1 MSEAERI
8 EIESIT
14 TPGHIQRV
22 DRAKYMAMRTALL
35 RALPRQPPGMTVAQA
50 KQALLPHLPAS
61 LFPQGAT
68 AGWWLKAVQLD
79 LEAKGVVE
87 RLPGTPLRLFKHVPA
102 GRSALR
108 RQLQPVLAA
117 QPVHRHP

>member
-1 MSEAERI
+1 MPEPERI

-22 DRAKYMAMRTALL
+22 DRAKYMAMRAALL

-79 LEAKGVVE
+79 LEAKSVIE
-87 RLPGTPLRLFKHVPA
+87 RLPGTPLRL
-102 GRSALR
+102 
-108 RQLQPVLAA
+108 
-117 QPVHRHP
+117 

>member
-1 MSEAERI
+1 MPEPERI
-8 EIESIT
+8 EIE
-14 TPGHIQRV
+14 HHHA
-22 DRAKYMAMRTALL
+22 RAHPARGSRQYMAMRAALL

-79 LEAKGVVE
+79 LEAKGVIE

-102 GRSALR
+102 G
-108 RQLQPVLAA
+108 
-117 QPVHRHP
+117 

>member
-1 MSEAERI
+1 MPEPERI

-22 DRAKYMAMRTALL
+22 DRAKYMAMRAALL

-50 KQALLPHLPAS
+50 KQAL
-61 LFPQGAT
+61 FPQGAT

-79 LEAKGVVE
+79 LEAKSVIE

-102 GRSALR
+102 G
-108 RQLQPVLAA
+108 
-117 QPVHRHP
+117 